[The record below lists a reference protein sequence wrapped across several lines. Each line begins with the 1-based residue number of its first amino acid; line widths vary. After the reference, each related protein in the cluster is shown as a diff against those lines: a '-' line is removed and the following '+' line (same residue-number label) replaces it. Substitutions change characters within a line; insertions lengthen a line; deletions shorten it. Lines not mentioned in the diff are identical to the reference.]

1 MLRIL
6 KSVSVI
12 FISTIVCT
20 IYQLITVN
28 RYIATNLYYYKPF
41 SFFFAFIHL
50 VNEIDTIMTNN
61 YNFLVKLVTCHATE
75 FIIALSN
82 TCNVPLISNT
92 S

>member
-1 MLRIL
+1 M
-6 KSVSVI
+6 
-12 FISTIVCT
+12 
-20 IYQLITVN
+20 N

-41 SFFFAFIHL
+41 FFFFSFTNFIHL

-75 FIIALSN
+75 FIIVLNN
-82 TCNVPLISNT
+82 TCNVPLISTNT